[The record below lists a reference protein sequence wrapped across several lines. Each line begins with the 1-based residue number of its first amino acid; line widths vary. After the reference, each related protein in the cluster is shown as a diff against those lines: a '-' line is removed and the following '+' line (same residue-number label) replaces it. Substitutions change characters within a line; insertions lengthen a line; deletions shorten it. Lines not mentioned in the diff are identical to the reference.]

1 MDKSMKLQLTPKSEF
16 DAECKSI
23 EVEMLNSSCTVDER
37 LDEIDCQIEE
47 LDSSIDK
54 LTNHADKTDY
64 VVAVISGVIA
74 SIQVL

>member
-1 MDKSMKLQLTPKSEF
+1 MDKSMKMQLTPRSEF

-23 EVEMLNSSCTVDER
+23 EVEIFNSSCTVEER
-37 LDEIDCQIEE
+37 LEEIACQIEE

-64 VVAVISGVIA
+64 ILPLLAGLS
-74 SIQVL
+74 QVL